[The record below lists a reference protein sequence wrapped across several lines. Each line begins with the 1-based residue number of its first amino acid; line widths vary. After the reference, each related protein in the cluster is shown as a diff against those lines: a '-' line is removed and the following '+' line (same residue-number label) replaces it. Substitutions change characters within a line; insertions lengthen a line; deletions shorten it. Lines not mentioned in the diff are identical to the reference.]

1 MKIWETAM
9 KITCISTVHSSALVF
24 AARNIK
30 NIYAIPLELRVYY
43 PEQLDFCVDSDAFS
57 EDLRSSDAVLVDI
70 RGSCRAEEIIY
81 NTLRDAENIVVS
93 LVSPVGRMMAITRLG
108 SFRGSLVSKRLKAGE
123 VRDPEDLWG
132 KIRKIQGIVETAGRI
147 VPVGPVR
154 DASNYIKIA
163 KYWRYG
169 GTENLQ
175 NLLILLLRE
184 YLGCDLP
191 LPADPM
197 PFPEYGIYHRGRFLD
212 SLDEILPH
220 LDPERA
226 NIGVLFYGNMHF
238 DQCLPVLKALDDQL
252 GDLNI
257 IPVFSDGIHNL
268 RAIQSFLLR
277 DKPVIDAMVN
287 LTWFRI
293 NGGPLGGDPE
303 LTKKLLKELDVPVFA
318 PISMYQSCIDDW
330 ERSDVGLSP
339 TESIMAVI
347 WPELDGC
354 IEPIPCCGI
363 RSFKLDDTDVREMDA
378 IDDRISRI
386 SSRIRS
392 WIHLRREQNGR
403 KRIALIIYNY
413 PPGEENLG
421 RASYLDVFAS
431 LKRLLRALKDAG
443 YTLSIPDKELDT
455 LFYDI
460 SAVNTGK
467 WLRTETTL
475 KECPFV
481 GPEEYAHAFGFLPD
495 DLQKEIVE
503 FWGKPPGDVMVS
515 DGKILIPGLDL
526 GNVFIGVQPSRPP
539 LTGKDVRE
547 AAHDK
552 TKPPHHQY
560 VAFYH
565 WLQRIWHADA
575 VVHIGTH
582 GLAEFMKGKELALSS
597 RCYPDILIGDM
608 PNLYFYHVVNTS
620 EVVVA
625 KRRLYATIISYN
637 SPPYTDADLY
647 EGYSELEELL
657 DEHSQATTHDPR
669 RAERLRG
676 RIFEKAVVLNLRAN
690 SIDEIHDMLYNMKRR
705 IIPRGLHVL
714 GENYSEEDLK
724 NFMRMLLRYD
734 RDGVRSLNSIVAE
747 TLGLD
752 YKEILKNRSRKIDEI
767 ERICSEIINI
777 AMDESDRGY
786 PVELRG
792 DLRSEMEKTLRYGLE
807 MARKYSD
814 NSMEIESFLRGLDG
828 RFIEASSGGD
838 IIRSPHAL
846 PTGKNLVQFDPTRIP
861 TSDAIKRGEEIAENT
876 IRAYLDKT
884 GSYPSMVGV
893 ILWGFETTKTGG
905 ETIGQILSYLGV
917 RLERDPGS
925 LAFRLIPLTLEEL
938 GRPRV
943 DCLVNICGF
952 FRDMFPNVM
961 QLLDRAFALVSSLDE
976 PLDMNYVRKHT
987 LENKNRLLREGVE
1000 EREARVLAKGR
1011 IFGPKSGE
1019 YGTRMLPLVEDSVWR
1034 TEEELAEVYASSMN
1048 HIYTEGI
1055 HAIQHLDLYI
1065 SNIFRVDLVSQ
1076 IRDSHDWEFIDLD
1089 HYFEFFG
1096 GLSSAIRSARGRDP
1110 VMLVSDTTGEVIRTE
1125 GIQSTVEIGV
1135 RTRLLNPKWID
1146 GMLAH
1151 RFHGAQKIADRIENM
1166 LGLAATTHSVESWIW
1181 SSIAERYIFDEIT
1194 RNKLL
1199 ENNRYAAV
1207 KIGERLMEAYS
1218 RGYWNAND
1226 KEIERL
1232 RRSCLEMEGEIEAG
1246 SSSSEP

>member
-1 MKIWETAM
+1 M
-9 KITCISTVHSSALVF
+9 KITCISTVHSSALVS

-30 NIYAIPLELRVYY
+30 DLYAIPLELRVYY
-43 PEQLDFCVDSDAFS
+43 PEQLDSCFDPEAFS

-70 RGSCRAEEIIY
+70 RGSCRAEEIVY
-81 NTLRDAENIVVS
+81 DTLKDSENIVVN

-108 SFRGSLVSKRLKAGE
+108 SFRGSSVARRLKPGE

-132 KIRKIQGIVETAGRI
+132 KIRTVQGIIETAGRI
-147 VPVGPVR
+147 APLGPVR
-154 DASNYIKIA
+154 DASNYIKIV

-169 GTENLQ
+169 GLENLQ

-184 YLGCDLP
+184 YLGYDLP
-191 LPADPM
+191 RAADPL
-197 PFPEYGIYHRGRFLD
+197 PFPEYGIYHRGRFLN
-212 SLDEILPH
+212 SLDELLPH
-220 LDPERA
+220 LDPEKA
-226 NIGVLFYGNMHF
+226 SIGVLFYGNMHF
-238 DQCLPVLKALDDQL
+238 DQCLPVLKALDERL
-252 GDLNI
+252 GDMNI

-268 RAIQSFLLR
+268 RAIRSFFLR
-277 DKPVIDAMVN
+277 DRPVIDAMVN

-293 NGGPLGGDPE
+293 NGGPLGGDPD
-303 LTKKLLKELDVPVFA
+303 LTKRLLKELDIPVFA

-330 ERSDVGLSP
+330 ERSDAGLSP

-354 IEPIPCCGI
+354 AEPIPCCGI
-363 RSFKLDDTDVREMDA
+363 RSSKIDGMNVREVAA

-386 SSRIRS
+386 ASRIRS
-392 WIHLRREQNGR
+392 WINLRREQNAR

-431 LKRLLRALKDAG
+431 LKRLLHAMKDAG
-443 YTLSIPDKELDT
+443 YTLSIPKKEFDT
-455 LFYDI
+455 LFYDMA
-460 SAVNTGK
+460 AVNTGK
-467 WLRTETTL
+467 WLQAETTL
-475 KECPFV
+475 KECPSMSL
-481 GPEEYAHAFGFLPD
+481 EEYNEVFRSLPE
-495 DLQKEIVE
+495 DLQKEVVE
-503 FWGKPPGDVMVS
+503 FWGEPPGDVMIHN
-515 DGKILIPGLDL
+515 GRILIPGVDL

-539 LTGKDVRE
+539 LRGTDVRE

-560 VAFYH
+560 IAFYH
-565 WLQRIWHADA
+565 WLRSIWHADA

-597 RCYPDILIGDM
+597 RCYPDMLIRDM

-620 EVVVA
+620 EVVIA
-625 KRRLYATIISYN
+625 KRRLYAITISYN
-637 SPPYTDADLY
+637 SPPYTDAGLY
-647 EGYSELEELL
+647 EGYAELEELI
-657 DEHSQATTHDPR
+657 DEHSQAMIHDSG
-669 RAERLRG
+669 RAGRLRE
-676 RIFEKAVVLNLRAN
+676 RILEKAGDLNIWAKN
-690 SIDEIHDMLYNMKRR
+690 VDEIQDMLYEMKRR
-705 IIPRGLHVL
+705 IIPRGLHVI
-714 GENYSEEDLK
+714 GMSYSGEDLK
-724 NFMRMLLRYD
+724 SFMQMLLRYD

-747 TLGLD
+747 ALGMD
-752 YKEILKNRSRKIDEI
+752 YRELVKSRSQEIDKIDS
-767 ERICSEIINI
+767 ICSEIISI
-777 AMDESDRGY
+777 AMNGSKDSY
-786 PVELRG
+786 PVKIEGGLSG
-792 DLRSEMEKTLRYGLE
+792 DLKKTLSYGLE
-807 MARKYSD
+807 IVRRYSD

-828 RFIEASSGGD
+828 RFVEPSAGGD

-846 PTGKNLVQFDPTRIP
+846 PTGRNLVQFDPTHIP

-876 IRAYLDKT
+876 LKAYIERS

-905 ETIGQILSYLGV
+905 ETVGQILRYLGV
-917 RLERDPGS
+917 RLVREPGS
-925 LAFRLIPLTLEEL
+925 MAARLIPMTLEEL

-952 FRDMFPNVM
+952 FRDMFPNVV
-961 QLLDRAFALVSSLDE
+961 QLLDRAFALVSSLEE

-987 LENKNRLLREGVE
+987 LENMNSLLQNGMEEG
-1000 EREARVLAKGR
+1000 EARIIAKGR
-1011 IFGPKSGE
+1011 IFGPRAGE
-1019 YGTRMLPLVEDSVWR
+1019 YGTRMLPLIEDSVWR
-1034 TEEELAEVYASSMN
+1034 TEGELAEVYASSMS

-1055 HAIQHLDLYI
+1055 HALQHLDLYR
-1065 SNIFRVDLVSQ
+1065 SNISRVDLVSQ

-1125 GIQSTVEIGV
+1125 DIQSAVEIGV

-1151 RFHGAQKIADRIENM
+1151 SFHGAQQIADRIENM

-1181 SSIAERYIFDEIT
+1181 SSIAERYIFDETT
-1194 RNKLL
+1194 RNRLL

-1207 KIGERLMEAYS
+1207 KIGEWLMEAHR
-1218 RGYWNAND
+1218 RGYWKAKD
-1226 KEIERL
+1226 DEIERL
-1232 RRSCLEMEGEIEAG
+1232 RMSCLEMEGEIEAG
-1246 SSSSEP
+1246 S